1 MANMQRDPAGRYPFL
16 KSLDMEQLENLLKTD
31 FSSSMPESASEEF
44 VDAIVEVMLEKEKE
58 NPSGRLV
65 DVDQAWADFQSYY
78 NVPERDGQRLYPEFT
93 SPAPALAQRPQR
105 PHSGRL
111 LRRCAIIAAAIAAF
125 MCLLVGAQ
133 AAGLDV
139 FGSLAQW
146 TDDIFHFTTSSQ
158 TDAQNSKYSATLQQA
173 LEQQGLPTELA
184 PTWFPDGFSAGEPDA
199 VCNDLLDAVNLVFY
213 HEDGRSFFVDVS
225 RYYNQAVTNIPYEK
239 DAEPVEVYT
248 HGDKT
253 FYIMSNVNTIHAIW
267 SDGNL
272 TAEIS
277 GTLTK
282 DEIKAILNSI
292 GGL

>member
-1 MANMQRDPAGRYPFL
+1 MANMQKDPAGRYPFL

-31 FSSSMPESASEEF
+31 FSSSMPESTSEEF

-78 NVPERDGQRLYPEFT
+78 NVPEREGQRLYPE
-93 SPAPALAQRPQR
+93 LAFQVPTPVQKPQR
-105 PHSGRL
+105 HRSGLL
-111 LRRCAIIAAAIAAF
+111 LRRCAIIAATVAVF

-133 AAGLDV
+133 ATGLNV

-173 LEQQGLPTELA
+173 LEQQNLPTELA
-184 PTWFPDGFSAGEPDA
+184 PTWFPNGFSAGEPDV
-199 VCNDLLDAVNLVFY
+199 VCNDLLSVVSLTF
-213 HEDGRSFFVDVS
+213 HHKDGRSFFIDIS
-225 RYYNQAVTNIPYEK
+225 RYYKQAVADIPYEK
-239 DAEPVEVYT
+239 DAGSVEMYT
-248 HGDKT
+248 HGNKI
-253 FYIMSNVNTIHAIW
+253 FYIMSNTDFIRAIW

-282 DEIKAILNSI
+282 NEIKAILNSI
-292 GGL
+292 GGP

>member
-93 SPAPALAQRPQR
+93 SPAPTLAQRPQR
-105 PHSGRL
+105 PHSGHL
-111 LRRCAIIAAAIAAF
+111 LRRCAIIAATIAAF

-133 AAGLDV
+133 AAGLNV

-173 LEQQGLPTELA
+173 LEQQDLPTELA
-184 PTWFPDGFSAGEPDA
+184 PTWFPNGFTAGTPNA
-199 VCNDLLDAVNLVFY
+199 FHNDLLDAVNLVFY
-213 HEDGRSFFVDVS
+213 HEDGRSFSVEIS
-225 RYYNQAVTNIPYEK
+225 RYYNQAVGSIPYEK
-239 DAEPVEVYT
+239 DAGPVEVYT
-248 HGDKT
+248 HGNRS
-253 FYIMSNVNTIHAIW
+253 FYIMSNTDFNRAIW
-267 SDGNL
+267 NGNNL
-272 TAEIS
+272 TIEIG
-277 GTLTK
+277 GTLSV

-292 GGL
+292 GGP